1 VSKRRYLIAANWKM
15 HQTLQEARTLV
26 REMRQGLTWA
36 LKVEVA
42 LAPPFTAPVTCPH

>member
-1 VSKRRYLIAANWKM
+1 MSKRRYLIAANWKM
-15 HQTLQEARTLV
+15 HKTLTEAQTLAREV
-26 REMRQGLTWA
+26 RRGLTWA